1 MIDKYLNDCILTLR
15 KIIDITNQDI
25 ENIKK
30 AKHDEVGPHSEQ
42 KTKLL
47 SEFENIKK
55 DLDAQL
61 LELATNNP
69 NQNLSDLLSQNSKDS
84 LQKLRATLIELKSV
98 NFEYAKNLVVVKEFF
113 DSLLGKMLGKSIN
126 SLYAAKSKTPL
137 NQESEEIFKARV

>member
-15 KIIDITNQDI
+15 KIIDITNSDI

-47 SEFENIKK
+47 NEFENIKR
-55 DLDAQL
+55 DLDAEL
-61 LELATNNP
+61 LKLAQNNP
-69 NQNLSDLLSQNSKDS
+69 NQNLSSLLSQSSKDN